1 MKLAN
6 CLLFTLASS
15 DGPGD
20 LGDITPFLNELG
32 DYCVET
38 FGLPAYRTKPK
49 ENKAQWA
56 KRWTARRDFTL
67 TSYEP
72 QLDLTKIISEF

>member
-6 CLLFTLASS
+6 CLLFALASA

>member
-6 CLLFTLASS
+6 CLLFALASA
-15 DGPGD
+15 DGPSD

>member
-1 MKLAN
+1 MKLTN
-6 CLLFTLASS
+6 CLLFTLASA

-20 LGDITPFLNELG
+20 LSDITPFLNELG

-38 FGLPAYRTKPK
+38 FGLPAYRPKPN
-49 ENKAQWA
+49 ESRADWA
-56 KRWTARRDFTL
+56 KRWTARRDFIL
-67 TSYEP
+67 TSCES